1 MYLSDNSKIMAN
13 IPAGKNGNPKCINCF
28 HFCMDKVE
36 YEKRLIIIGIV
47 MQKMK
52 TDVIKL
58 LSNTPSIPICNCN
71 TKNRFSPNET
81 ETLET
86 LMSVK

>member
-1 MYLSDNSKIMAN
+1 
-13 IPAGKNGNPKCINCF
+13 
-28 HFCMDKVE
+28 MDKVE